1 MSPDV
6 TQKTAILKKL
16 WDHPKTKEAL
26 ANYKPQF
33 WLFDGRKLAWSSVP
47 LDRGEVRF
55 SVDLDGGKPVQAN
68 RKGGSNLFYVTIRQ
82 TTEIKI
88 AALQGYLD
96 RKIDFNNVV
105 QEALNFLDHLIRET
119 PSKNLLAIKRNFYHR
134 NGSGRR
140 LMDGSIVEV
149 HQGTYASLRLSH
161 NLAHGGIGMALNADV
176 SNTCFWTGKQTA
188 DQLICH
194 YLASCER
201 RWYAL
206 KPSDLAK
213 ELRPVNI
220 EGRLGQSDAFK
231 HLRKFRKLRFTVR
244 HSNRAAAA
252 NDKVYTIQDFTFDPK
267 YGPEGVNAKNKTFP
281 QDDGKEISVV
291 DYYGKKY
298 AAFLRY
304 PFLPLI
310 DAGKGGFIPMEFAW
324 IEPMQRYAFK
334 LNPDQTAAMIK
345 IAVTRP
351 EVRKQNIQRQ
361 MSYLDQ
367 ANDPVLA
374 HYGAHF
380 ETEFTKTQAR
390 LLPAPTVNFSVGTA
404 TPGTSGRWDLR
415 GKRFWKSNVVPLL
428 AWGFVVMD
436 NCVALPQL
444 QQFAKTF
451 RTTFVG
457 HGGICSADPLLLNAP
472 GDIKTNPAQVVSW
485 AHGQITNSKKM
496 FTQLLF
502 VVVQHRNSPHYIRLK
517 KSGDC
522 RFGILTQVV
531 NGGHVA
537 KNSGQYHSNICLKV
551 NAKLGGAT
559 SRTMPPWKTPGTYF
573 PRERPTMIIGVDIS
587 HAAPGGDA
595 ASTAAM
601 TMSID
606 PDATRYAAVVE
617 SNGYRVEMLTP
628 SNVQMMIGKLSN
640 EWKKEHGNSF
650 PAHIIYFRDGVAE
663 GQFAHVIE
671 QEVQE
676 MKSFFQRVAGGKPIP
691 KFTVIIATKRH
702 HIRLFPLPNKGDRNG
717 NVLPGT
723 LVERDVTHPFM
734 FDFYLNS
741 HAAIQGTARPVH
753 YHVIMDEMNCP
764 VNDLQKMIYYQ
775 CYSYARSTTPVSLH
789 PAVYYAHLAC
799 NRARAHEATSS
810 TDSAR
815 TGSKGHEMIREQES
829 QGLSSV
835 NLRNTAAPAL
845 LPLGGRPES
854 AELANGEAAQ
864 RRFLPRTMWYI

>member
-1 MSPDV
+1 MSPDC

-16 WDHPKTKEAL
+16 WDHPTTKQAL
-26 ANYKPQF
+26 APYKPQF

-47 LDRGEVRF
+47 LDRGEVRVT
-55 SVDLDGGKPVQAN
+55 VDLDEGKPPT
-68 RKGGSNLFYVTIRQ
+68 KGKTPNKFYVTIRQ
-82 TTEIKI
+82 TTEIRI
-88 AALQGYLD
+88 EALQGYLD

-134 NGSGRR
+134 QGQGRP
-140 LMDGSIVEV
+140 LMDGSVVEV

-176 SNTCFWTGKQTA
+176 SNTCFWVGKQTV
-188 DQLICH
+188 DQLICNF
-194 YLASCER
+194 LGSCER
-201 RWYAL
+201 RYASAR
-206 KPSDLAK
+206 PS
-213 ELRPVNI
+213 ELGKHLQPVAI
-220 EGRLGQSDAFK
+220 EDRWGQSDAFK
-231 HLRKFRKLRFTVR
+231 HLRKLRKLRFTVR
-244 HSNRAAAA
+244 HPNRGAS
-252 NDKVYTIQDFTFDPK
+252 DKVYTIQDFTFDAK
-267 YGPEGVNAKNKTFP
+267 AGRDGVNAKNKFFS
-281 QDDGKEISVV
+281 QDDGTQISVA
-291 DYYGKKY
+291 DYYSRKY
-298 AAFLRY
+298 NAFLRY
-304 PFLPLI
+304 PNLPLI

-324 IEPMQRYAFK
+324 VEPMQRYAFK

-345 IAVTRP
+345 IAVTKP
-351 EVRKQNIQRQ
+351 EVRKKNIERQ
-361 MSYLDQ
+361 VSYLNQ
-367 ANDPVLA
+367 ASDPVLA

-380 ETEFTKTQAR
+380 EREFTKTQAR
-390 LLPAPTVNFSVGTA
+390 ILPPPAVNFSNGA
-404 TPGTSGRWDLR
+404 ANPGTSGRWDLR
-415 GKRFWKSNVVPLL
+415 GKKFWKANAAPLL
-428 AWGFVVMD
+428 SWGFVVMD
-436 NCVALPQL
+436 NCVNLNQL
-444 QQFAKTF
+444 QQFSRTF
-451 RTTFVG
+451 KTTFAG
-457 HGGICSADPLLLNAP
+457 HGGICKSDPVLLNTP
-472 GDIKTNPAQVVSW
+472 TDIGNNPAQVIAW
-485 AHGQITNSKKM
+485 AHAEVMKQQGL

-502 VVVQHRNSPHYIRLK
+502 VVVQHKNSPHYIRLK
-517 KSGDC
+517 KSADC

-559 SRTMPPWKTPGTYF
+559 SRTLPPWKTTGTYF
-573 PRERPTMIIGVDIS
+573 PKERPTMIIGVDIS

-595 ASTAAM
+595 PSTAAM

-617 SNGYRVEMLTP
+617 SNGYRAEMLTP
-628 SNVQMMIGKLSN
+628 SNVQMMIGKLSS
-640 EWKKEHGNSF
+640 EWRKEHGNSF
-650 PAHIIYFRDGVAE
+650 PTHIIYFRDGVAE

-676 MKSFFQRVAGGKPIP
+676 MKAFFQTAAPGKALP

-702 HIRLFPLPNKGDRNG
+702 HVRLFPLQGKGDRNG

-799 NRARAHEATSS
+799 NRARAHEQTST

-829 QGLSSV
+829 LGLSAAS
-835 NLRNTAAPAL
+835 LRNTAAPLL

-854 AELANGEAAQ
+854 KDLSKGEETQ